1 MTTLEYLENT
11 WTFSI
16 NSDFGNGETLEDICI
31 DISHPFVFDNT
42 KQKFD
47 NIEDLITYYYGSLTR
62 QTFYRFE
69 STKGI
74 IIYYKKEF
82 KKLFDGHNL
91 CYFLWKLDY
100 TDIFDMYTNEYI
112 ASVESDDIAYI
123 SLLTTLY
130 GSRPESNSIVHHRV
144 VPFDFGFSDCIEDFK
159 LLRFDTLSPNKE
171 PRGCTKISYPDD
183 RIIDPSDS
191 IYMIYVSQSL
201 TTISYY
207 CICALVHGLMTGQ
220 FDFNRFKGKLFIT
233 TGDRG
238 VVIRL
243 NEGLSKYLKVLT
255 KLVITKPEGAK
266 CAEDIVRNFYNSNDK
281 ILFKAGK

>member
-1 MTTLEYLENT
+1 M
-11 WTFSI
+11 
-16 NSDFGNGETLEDICI
+16 
-31 DISHPFVFDNT
+31 
-42 KQKFD
+42 
-47 NIEDLITYYYGSLTR
+47 
-62 QTFYRFE
+62 
-69 STKGI
+69 
-74 IIYYKKEF
+74 
-82 KKLFDGHNL
+82 
-91 CYFLWKLDY
+91 
-100 TDIFDMYTNEYI
+100 
-112 ASVESDDIAYI
+112 
-123 SLLTTLY
+123 
-130 GSRPESNSIVHHRV
+130 
-144 VPFDFGFSDCIEDFK
+144 
-159 LLRFDTLSPNKE
+159 
-171 PRGCTKISYPDD
+171 KISYPDD

-255 KLVITKPEGAK
+255 KLVITKPESAK